1 MSAKSEPTRDAP
13 GLVSAAYRP
22 ENAALLGDADEL
34 ERIVAAGPRGA
45 VALAGLSVALLLA
58 MWFAFYL
65 LIFLPRG
72 AVG

>member
-13 GLVSAAYRP
+13 ALVSAAYRP

-45 VALAGLSVALLLA
+45 VALAGLSVTLLLA